1 MEMNLARKPAL
12 QYHVSTIFEDH
23 LFELTVDHIE
33 DNENHF
39 MRRVKDLE
47 KGQRIEVNIKLS
59 IAEDD

>member
-47 KGQRIEVNIKLS
+47 KGSASR
-59 IAEDD
+59 